1 MNDLATK
8 TTMKI
13 DMRFGE
19 FGVKHATIIGK
30 DTEVFKKGDT
40 LDLVRF
46 TGDGNVHYVIGA
58 WRPDSEGYHFE
69 SVGNRLFDCLEE
81 YEVSKIWPVLKA
93 VQNFLDDVFY
103 E

>member
-1 MNDLATK
+1 MNDLANK
-8 TTMKI
+8 ATMKI

-30 DTEVFKKGDT
+30 DTETFKKGDV

-46 TGDGNVHYVIGA
+46 MDDGNVHYTIGT
-58 WRPDSEGYHFE
+58 WRPDSEGYHFV
-69 SVGNRLFDCLEE
+69 SIGNRLFDCLDE
-81 YEVSKIWPVLKA
+81 YEVQQIWPILTA
-93 VQNFLDDVFY
+93 VQNFLDGVFY